1 MKKKPLEFSKIIL
14 MVAGAINIIVITF
27 TLVIVWRTLD
37 LTPLAYLIPSVGAE
51 VATGT
56 AFYYTKAKVENRIK
70 LMKANK
76 IQPDENSFNDTL

>member
-1 MKKKPLEFSKIIL
+1 MKKKSFEFSKIIL
-14 MVAGAINIIVITF
+14 MVAGVINIIVIAF
-27 TLVIVWRTLD
+27 TLIIVWRTLD

-76 IQPDENSFNDTL
+76 VQPDENSFNDNF